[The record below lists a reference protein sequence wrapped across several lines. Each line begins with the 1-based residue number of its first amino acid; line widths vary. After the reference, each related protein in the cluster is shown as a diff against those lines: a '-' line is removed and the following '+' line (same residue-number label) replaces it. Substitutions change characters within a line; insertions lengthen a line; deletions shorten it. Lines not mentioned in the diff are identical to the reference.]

1 MFSLQNITVGF
12 QIGLGETHMIN
23 MCKILGLIC
32 STTKKKFLKHPPYL
46 IKTWSISSC
55 FLKTL
60 NTVHNSGL
68 CTLQKAVVD
77 FSCLILYFFVILSHL
92 KYQQIYLS
100 LSGRFG
106 WSSTPCPEM
115 KQHFS

>member
-12 QIGLGETHMIN
+12 QIGLGETHMIS

-32 STTKKKFLKHPPYL
+32 STAKKKFLKHPPYL

-77 FSCLILYFFVILSHL
+77 FSCLILYFSLLFCHISNTNKYTFHL
-92 KYQQIYLS
+92 VVDLGGALPHVQK
-100 LSGRFG
+100 
-106 WSSTPCPEM
+106 
-115 KQHFS
+115 